1 MHNTFLLFYYILII
15 NKFDNNIIIIYFIM
29 KILIIIDINISPI
42 FLNLMDFINNI
53 FSNYFTLNFIYFTL
67 FSDYIH
73 YK

>member
-29 KILIIIDINISPI
+29 KILITIDINISPI

-67 FSDYIH
+67 FSDYIN

>member
-15 NKFDNNIIIIYFIM
+15 NKFDNIIIIYFIM

-67 FSDYIH
+67 FSDYIN

>member
-15 NKFDNNIIIIYFIM
+15 NKFDNIIIIYFIM
-29 KILIIIDINISPI
+29 KILIIIDINISLI

-67 FSDYIH
+67 FSDYIN

>member
-15 NKFDNNIIIIYFIM
+15 NKFDNNIIIYFIM

-67 FSDYIH
+67 FSDYIN